1 MKIKKIHIK
10 NFRGIEDQTL
20 ELLDDV
26 NVLVGVN
33 GVGKSTILDAIAIPL
48 SWLVNRIQREN
59 ASGMR
64 ISDSDIKMD
73 ADYSSIQFFVEEK
86 NQEFTWTLVKS
97 AQGVSVNEKS
107 DLIGVS
113 ELARHFQ
120 HSLSSKS
127 VLPVII
133 YYPINRVVNS
143 VSPEISGRESMNIL
157 DVYENALG
165 GKTNYQSFFEWF
177 RLQDDIRNESEESR
191 QKWITKNKPWVKE
204 RTQSLVTAIE
214 NIVVEAGAN
223 QSEFHLL
230 RNRVFFLHRS
240 DLMNEDLN
248 YTFALLRRLLRFS
261 DVTNSAVDRIFDEIE
276 DLIYKMEF
284 LVEERKGNLID
295 SMLVSVRRITVQ
307 LEDFYFKK
315 NTEPMKKF
323 VWDAL
328 SFAVLLNLWWLSD
341 KGKQQVEAVFKTL
354 ETTKHDDDVERHVIS
369 DGLINSI
376 KNILTNDAETTTC
389 ALKNA
394 GRELK
399 YVADAIENFIPNY
412 THLRVKRLPRPHML
426 VEKDGVTINLDQ
438 LSDGEKNLIAL
449 VGDIARRL
457 AIANQGNDNPLE
469 GSGIILIDEI
479 DLHLHPSWQRI
490 IIPKL
495 TELFP
500 NCQFIFSTHSPQVL
514 SHVKPE
520 KIFLLSNENNTFSYS
535 KAIESYGKNTDRIL
549 EDLLHVNARPE
560 DIGSKLHHLF
570 KLIQEG
576 ELVEAKEALEELS
589 SEIGEDSELVK
600 AKILLKRREVIGK

>member
-177 RLQDDIRNESEESR
+177 RLQDDIRNESEGSR
-191 QKWITKNKPWVKE
+191 QKWIAKNKPWIEK

-214 NIVVEAGAN
+214 NMVVESGAD
-223 QSEFHLL
+223 QSEFHHL
-230 RNRVFFLHRS
+230 RNRVFH
-240 DLMNEDLN
+240 DQELMYKESS
-248 YTFALLRRLLRFS
+248 YIFMLLGRLLRFS
-261 DVTNSAVDRIFDEIE
+261 GQKNSAIDRIFDEIE
-276 DLIYKMEF
+276 DLIYKMES
-284 LVEERKGNLID
+284 LVEVRKGNLID
-295 SMLVSVRRITVQ
+295 SMSVFIKKVVIQ
-307 LEDFYFKK
+307 LEGSYFEE
-315 NTEPMKKF
+315 NIEFTKKF

-354 ETTKHDDDVERHVIS
+354 ETTKHNDDKEWHAIS

-376 KNILTNDAETTTC
+376 KNILASDAERTTR
-389 ALKNA
+389 ALKNE

-399 YVADAIENFIPNY
+399 YVAYAIENFIPNY

-426 VEKDGVTINLDQ
+426 VEKDGITINLDQ

-535 KAIESYGKNTDRIL
+535 KAIESYGKNTDSIL

-576 ELVEAKEALEELS
+576 GLVEAKAVLEELS
-589 SEIGEDSELVK
+589 NEIGDDPELVK